1 MPSNESL
8 KEFYDAHL
16 QAYALGGPQSF
27 LVFPIASAPVLPVL
41 PYNRRDF
48 YQISL
53 YTGGATELRYAG
65 HTLPVESPALLL
77 NSPLA
82 PYACHQLTPLQGYS
96 CLFTADFL
104 AGPAPL
110 ALWQETPLFQLGT
123 VPVYPLNAEQL
134 ALFATLFRQLHT
146 KADSTYRHR
155 LDLLRTYLQLLLH
168 EVLQLQPP
176 PPLVGP
182 TAARRLTAAFLQL
195 LEQQFPVAS
204 PTRPLVLHTA
214 EAMAGQLGVHV
225 NYLSRVLRE
234 VTGKPTSAHLAARIV
249 QEARMLLRHSD
260 WPIADIAEALGFTDP
275 TYFHHFFRKHVGTAP
290 ATFRQQA
297 TTGPATE
304 LNVV

>member
-1 MPSNESL
+1 MPPNESL
-8 KEFYDAHL
+8 REFYDAYL
-16 QAYALGGPQSF
+16 QSYALGGLQSC
-27 LVFPIASAPVLPVL
+27 LVFTKSSAAVLPFL

-53 YTGGATELRYAG
+53 YTGGTTELRYAG
-65 HTLPVESPALLL
+65 HTLQVKSPALLL

-104 AGPAPL
+104 AGPTPL

-123 VPVYPLNAEQL
+123 VPVYALSTEQL
-134 ALFATLFRQLHT
+134 TFFMALFEQLHT
-146 KADSTYRHR
+146 KANSAYRHR
-155 LDLLRTYLQLLLH
+155 LDLLRTYLHLLLH

-176 PPLVGP
+176 PPLVGA

-195 LEQQFPVAS
+195 LEQQFPVSS
-204 PTRPLVLHTA
+204 PTRPLALHTA
-214 EAMAGQLGVHV
+214 EAVAAQLGVHI

-234 VTGKPTSAHLAARIV
+234 VTGKPTSAHLAARIA

-260 WPIADIAEALGFTDP
+260 WPIADIAEGLGFTDP

>member
-8 KEFYDAHL
+8 QEFYDAHL
-16 QAYALGGPQSF
+16 QVYGLGGPQSF
-27 LVFPIASAPVLPVL
+27 LVFPIASAAEPPVL
-41 PYNRRDF
+41 PYSRRDF

-53 YTGGATELRYAG
+53 YTSGATELRHAG
-65 HTLPVESPALLL
+65 HTLHVKSPALLL

-110 ALWQETPLFQLGT
+110 TLWQETPLFQLGT
-123 VPVYPLNAEQL
+123 TPVYALSSEQL
-134 ALFATLFRQLHT
+134 ALFMTLFQQLHT
-146 KADSTYRHR
+146 KADSAYRHR
-155 LDLLRTYLQLLLH
+155 LDLLRTYLHLLLH
-168 EVLQLQPP
+168 EVLQLQPS
-176 PPLVGP
+176 PPLAGP
-182 TAARRLTAAFLQL
+182 TAARRLAAAFLQL

-204 PTRPLVLHTA
+204 PTRPLALHTA
-214 EAMAGQLGVHV
+214 EAVAAQLGVHI

-234 VTGKPTSAHLAARIV
+234 VTGKPTSAHLAARIA

-260 WPIADIAEALGFTDP
+260 WPIADIAEGLGFTDP

-297 TTGPATE
+297 TQGPTAE